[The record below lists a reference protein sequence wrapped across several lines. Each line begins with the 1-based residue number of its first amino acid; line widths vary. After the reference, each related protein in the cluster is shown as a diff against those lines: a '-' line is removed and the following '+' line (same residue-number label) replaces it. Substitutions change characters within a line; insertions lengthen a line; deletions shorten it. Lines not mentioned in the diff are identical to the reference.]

1 MSLIHWN
8 VRRVSSQSRIAGG
21 NTTVILH
28 FTKGLAV
35 IRSVAVFGI
44 LTALAAC
51 AQEVPDSGRPAA
63 IAQSQREQAARDAQL
78 ASNRTTTFSVPAQMS
93 AQPLSASTGMS
104 NPPTESSS
112 VVASSELAALGIG
125 GGPVGLAQDQ
135 AMRDPL
141 NGGLDPTRPQ
151 GLEASPTNAAPVM
164 ANNPGLSDEQSFEAV
179 SNRESIESD
188 AERRA
193 QQAAARQV
201 VMPSALPQRPSD
213 TGPNIVQYALNAP
226 NKMGQ
231 EWYSRSIFAGQG
243 KFQRNCASYN
253 SPDAAQRDFLA
264 RGGPE
269 KDPRGLDPDGDGFA
283 CGWDPAPFLLAAGGN

>member
-1 MSLIHWN
+1 M
-8 VRRVSSQSRIAGG
+8 
-21 NTTVILH
+21 
-28 FTKGLAV
+28 
-35 IRSVAVFGI
+35 IRSVVLLSI
-44 LTALAAC
+44 LTVAAC
-51 AQEVPDSGRPAA
+51 APRVPDSGRPAA
-63 IAQSQREQAARDAQL
+63 IAQAQREQAARDAE
-78 ASNRTTTFSVPAQMS
+78 RTATFTPPAPLQATTLPSTMPPVPVE
-93 AQPLSASTGMS
+93 STG
-104 NPPTESSS
+104 

-135 AMRDPL
+135 AMQQPMDTGSDPL
-141 NGGLDPTRPQ
+141 RTQ
-151 GLEASPTNAAPVM
+151 GVDASPANAAPII

-193 QQAAARQV
+193 RQAAARQV
-201 VMPSALPQRPSD
+201 VMPSALPTRPAD
-213 TGPNIVQYALNAP
+213 TGPNIVEYALNAP

-231 EWYSRSIFAGQG
+231 EWYSRSIFAGKG
-243 KFQRNCASYN
+243 KFERNCAAYN

-264 RGGPE
+264 RGGPD

>member
-1 MSLIHWN
+1 M
-8 VRRVSSQSRIAGG
+8 
-21 NTTVILH
+21 
-28 FTKGLAV
+28 
-35 IRSVAVFGI
+35 IRSVVLLSL
-44 LTALAAC
+44 LTAAAC
-51 AQEVPDSGRPAA
+51 APKVPDSGRPAA
-63 IAQSQREQAARDAQL
+63 IAAAQREQAARDAER
-78 ASNRTTTFSVPAQMS
+78 ASQTATFAPPAPVQ
-93 AQPLSASTGMS
+93 AASLPQSDAT
-104 NPPTESSS
+104 NTPI
-112 VVASSELAALGIG
+112 VATSELAALGIG

-135 AMRDPL
+135 AMQQPRDTSGDPL
-141 NGGLDPTRPQ
+141 RVQ
-151 GLEASPTNAAPVM
+151 GVEASPANAAPIIP
-164 ANNPGLSDEQSFEAV
+164 NNPGLSDEQSFEAV

-193 QQAAARQV
+193 RQAAARQI
-201 VMPSALPQRPSD
+201 VMPSALPERPSD

-231 EWYSRSIFAGQG
+231 EWYSRSIFAGKG
-243 KFQRNCASYN
+243 KFERNCAAYN